1 MSAAAVRQAWLR
13 AAQAWPRDPFRPE
26 RQFSDAIRTAAD
38 RALAPAAAPSLSQA
52 QLAKAAEAAA
62 ALTRLV
68 ENSALRAH
76 PMGDRTTKPA
86 SFPKHYARIQN
97 SVERAERGEVFRPSG
112 LARWFNFRWK

>member
-1 MSAAAVRQAWLR
+1 MSTAPVRAAWHR

-26 RQFSDAIRTAAD
+26 RQFQDAIVAAAD
-38 RALAPAAAPSLSQA
+38 RALAPAAQLSPVQVN
-52 QLAKAAEAAA
+52 KAEEAAA

-68 ENSALRAH
+68 ENRALKAH

-86 SFPKHYARIQN
+86 SFPKHYARIQD
-97 SVERAERGEVFRPSG
+97 SVERAQRGEVFKPSG